1 MSVLELNRN
10 QLYSLKQSYL
20 TDLFYNAGLQPS
32 YSDLADVDETISDL
46 EIFEAFES
54 YVFSEEDFWK
64 EQKMKIY
71 NVYMKNSSY
80 YPSTFIVTMFGTIYS
95 ENAEMGFYKRD
106 DLTVDRLNNHIEIM
120 KKEGFAVDIV
130 ETVETADR

>member
-54 YVFSEEDFWK
+54 YVFSEEDF
-64 EQKMKIY
+64 
-71 NVYMKNSSY
+71 
-80 YPSTFIVTMFGTIYS
+80 
-95 ENAEMGFYKRD
+95 
-106 DLTVDRLNNHIEIM
+106 
-120 KKEGFAVDIV
+120 
-130 ETVETADR
+130 

>member
-1 MSVLELNRN
+1 
-10 QLYSLKQSYL
+10 
-20 TDLFYNAGLQPS
+20 
-32 YSDLADVDETISDL
+32 
-46 EIFEAFES
+46 
-54 YVFSEEDFWK
+54 
-64 EQKMKIY
+64 MKIY